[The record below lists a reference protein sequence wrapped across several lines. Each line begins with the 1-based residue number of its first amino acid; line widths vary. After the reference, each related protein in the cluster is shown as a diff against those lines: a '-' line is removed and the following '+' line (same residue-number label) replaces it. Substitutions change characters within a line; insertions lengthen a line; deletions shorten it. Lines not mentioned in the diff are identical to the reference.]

1 MIFRFISN
9 DDWHSLFQEEQE
21 AVRDSRT
28 FCSLSQ
34 VFVRHCEAK
43 GTNRFVGPVKAV
55 DKQFKNF
62 SNSNLVSK
70 VANNGN

>member
-1 MIFRFISN
+1 MIFRFISS
-9 DDWHSLFQEEQE
+9 DDWHLLFQEEQM
-21 AVRDSRT
+21 AVRDGRT
-28 FCSLSQ
+28 LYSLSN
-34 VFVRHCEAK
+34 VFVRHCEAE

-70 VANNGN
+70 AANNGN

>member
-21 AVRDSRT
+21 AARDSRT
-28 FCSLSQ
+28 LCSLSN
-34 VFVRHCEAK
+34 VFVRHCEAV
-43 GTNRFVGPVKAV
+43 GTNRFFGPVKAV

-70 VANNGN
+70 AANNGN

>member
-9 DDWHSLFQEEQE
+9 DDWHLLIQEEQE

-28 FCSLSQ
+28 LCSLSNE
-34 VFVRHCEAK
+34 FVRHCEAE

-70 VANNGN
+70 AANNGN

>member
-9 DDWHSLFQEEQE
+9 DDWHSLFQEEQM
-21 AVRDSRT
+21 AVTDGRT
-28 FCSLSQ
+28 FCSLSK
-34 VFVRHCEAK
+34 VFVRHCEAE

-70 VANNGN
+70 AANNGN